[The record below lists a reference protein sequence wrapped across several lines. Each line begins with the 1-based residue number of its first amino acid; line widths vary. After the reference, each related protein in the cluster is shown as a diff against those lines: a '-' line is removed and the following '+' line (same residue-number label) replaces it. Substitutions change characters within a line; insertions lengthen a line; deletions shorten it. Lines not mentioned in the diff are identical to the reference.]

1 MRAEA
6 KGCKLLERGRVV
18 HPDGSS
24 GPLPRYYSIEDARTW
39 SVGSE
44 IRINASVFF
53 VTRRDEFT
61 AALQA
66 GEATLLDLDRELV
79 LSQMQQQMMK
89 VGITLRDKFTF
100 CDRKDDGIVTA
111 DELDLALKALGI
123 KVSEAEVHDSIAF
136 YDISVCQSNTAH

>member
-1 MRAEA
+1 M
-6 KGCKLLERGRVV
+6 
-18 HPDGSS
+18 
-24 GPLPRYYSIEDARTW
+24 
-39 SVGSE
+39 
-44 IRINASVFF
+44 FF

-79 LSQMQQQMMK
+79 LAQMQQQMMK

-111 DELDLALKALGI
+111 DELDLALTEALGI

-136 YDISVCQSNTAH
+136 YNINMYVYIK